1 MLKPAL
7 YDSRYCGICR
17 SYDFAQWHVERLR
30 VRDFKSF
37 FSQEQKKLKR
47 GLFSVSVVEFA
58 TRDEA
63 QKAIRDLNDQVLLGR
78 SVFIREVGDI
88 KGCTLVEQRLML
100 GKRRIGRTRLGSV
113 RQLWEVDLVSK
124 SAATSLR
131 WNGAATGVDPLPL
144 GLDPLPALLAVVLL
158 EAATEAATTTPRSS
172 STLAA

>member
-1 MLKPAL
+1 LL
-7 YDSRYCGICR
+7 
-17 SYDFAQWHVERLR
+17 
-30 VRDFKSF
+30 
-37 FSQEQKKLKR
+37 
-47 GLFSVSVVEFA
+47 SVVEFA

-78 SVFIREVGDI
+78 SVFIREVGDL

-124 SAATSLR
+124 SAATSPR
-131 WNGAATGVDPLPL
+131 WIEATGVAPLL
-144 GLDPLPALLAVVLL
+144 LDLDPLPALLAVVLL
-158 EAATEAATTTPRSS
+158 EVATEAATTTPRSS